1 MEKGE
6 DATTWGWG
14 ATASKEEKKNPCVC
28 YSPPSGQS
36 VKSSTIIAFKARE
49 EASQSWKKIV
59 NTTSFSHYIQNYESN
74 NKWLVVETDTGCF

>member
-49 EASQSWKKIV
+49 EASQSWKKLW
-59 NTTSFSHYIQNYESN
+59 IQHLSLITYKIMNLIIN
-74 NKWLVVETDTGCF
+74 D